1 VATAGAAP
9 VDAGRVN
16 LRDLRI
22 IQFHEGRAREP
33 HPLNATDK
41 ATVRRV
47 LRADLAWLEDSDHRA
62 PTARTEEGKDT

>member
-33 HPLNATDK
+33 HPLNATDR
-41 ATVRRV
+41 ATV
-47 LRADLAWLEDSDHRA
+47 LRILEADLAWLEDNDRRA
-62 PTARTEEGKDT
+62 TAATTEEG